1 MSLKCIIID
10 DEPLAVNVI
19 KNFVGQIKDL
29 QLIKS
34 FNNAIDSLQFLQ
46 TETVDLIFLDI
57 NMPVLDGLSFLENL
71 PYKPMVII
79 TTAHEEFALQG
90 YEFEVLDYLL
100 KPIPFPRFLKAV
112 NKALRSNSTGVASQS
127 DKTEMEHIF
136 VKVDKKK
143 MKKIY
148 LSDILVIESLKD
160 YIKIVTSTSKYIVH
174 QTLSSFTESLPKSRF
189 IRIHRSF
196 TISVN
201 KVDAIEGNCVEIA
214 GYKYTIGRSYINEVK
229 DSLLQ

>member
-112 NKALRSNSTGVASQS
+112 NKALRSNSTGVA
-127 DKTEMEHIF
+127 
-136 VKVDKKK
+136 
-143 MKKIY
+143 
-148 LSDILVIESLKD
+148 
-160 YIKIVTSTSKYIVH
+160 
-174 QTLSSFTESLPKSRF
+174 
-189 IRIHRSF
+189 
-196 TISVN
+196 
-201 KVDAIEGNCVEIA
+201 
-214 GYKYTIGRSYINEVK
+214 
-229 DSLLQ
+229 